1 MGGIYIRCGTFSGK
15 DKSGSALSGVLAGM
29 QPIDD
34 ADALAAMARL
44 DMSLEVAS
52 SYVLIAPDDATVL
65 LPCLRRFRTELEQL
79 IAPIRDPFV
88 AMKND
93 EMVDGLDSGTAKYG
107 TGKGWQY
114 YCALDLEQAFEISV
128 AEQQPVVLTWD

>member
-1 MGGIYIRCGTFSGK
+1 LGGIYIRCGTFSGK

-52 SYVLIAPDDATVL
+52 S
-65 LPCLRRFRTELEQL
+65 
-79 IAPIRDPFV
+79 
-88 AMKND
+88 
-93 EMVDGLDSGTAKYG
+93 
-107 TGKGWQY
+107 
-114 YCALDLEQAFEISV
+114 
-128 AEQQPVVLTWD
+128 